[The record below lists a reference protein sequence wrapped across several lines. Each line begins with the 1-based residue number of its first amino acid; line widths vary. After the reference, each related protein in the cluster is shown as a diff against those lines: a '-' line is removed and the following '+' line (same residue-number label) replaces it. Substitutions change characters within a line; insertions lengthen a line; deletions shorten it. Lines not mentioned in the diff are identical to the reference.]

1 MATSNNIKNYTAADI
16 EKYHKG
22 QLSPKEMHDME
33 KAALDDPFLADA
45 MEGYTTPG
53 VNITADIAALK
64 KRLEERTAQAKIV
77 SLATSK
83 RKSFPLLRIAAI
95 LVIITSAGLLTYKFA
110 FNRKEKPLA
119 KNDMPVQEIIKPA
132 DSSASLTRDKAFD
145 NTSPGNYFQTEEKK
159 NSAKDTSEKS
169 AVSKLK
175 NGRQIP
181 KTENTAGSETIG
193 NVSSSPVASP
203 PGKPS
208 EAPTA
213 RGAIETDKASKKD
226 LAKEIYPVLSD
237 DETAGTESKKEKTSA
252 AQNKMNAMASRKAE
266 EQSGSQPSLLFR
278 GRVTDANNVGVP
290 FANVT
295 NPEENTGT
303 YTDANGYFN
312 LTYPDSVLNVQVR
325 SIGFENRT
333 ARLKNNLATNK
344 IVLKDD
350 QNSLSEIVV
359 GNKLPNTAMRSRD
372 ANRTLEE
379 PEPADGWTNYDMYL
393 ANNLNLPDDYKPKP
407 STYPSV
413 EVSFE
418 LDTNGEPTNF
428 KIEKSL
434 CAKCDKEAIRLIKE
448 GPKWKQNASKHGRTK
463 VTINF

>member
-1 MATSNNIKNYTAADI
+1 MATGNNIKNYTAGDI

-22 QLSPKEMHDME
+22 QLSHNEMHDME

-45 MEGYTTPG
+45 MEGYSTPG
-53 VNITADIAALK
+53 VSMDADIADIK
-64 KRLEERTAQAKIV
+64 KRLEERTSKTKIIPL
-77 SLATSK
+77 SQGKNKT
-83 RKSFPLLRIAAI
+83 FPLLRVAAI
-95 LVIITSAGLLTYKFA
+95 LVLIAGAGLLTYQIA
-110 FNRKEKPLA
+110 FNKKEKPLA
-119 KNDMPVQEIIKPA
+119 KNDIPMQEVIKPA
-132 DSSASLTRDKAFD
+132 DSSTSLVQDKL
-145 NTSPGNYFQTEEKK
+145 PGNPSPANNPQTAPKK
-159 NSAKDTSEKS
+159 NITEDAGKTNDVTR
-169 AVSKLK
+169 LQD
-175 NGRQIP
+175 NRQIP
-181 KTENTAGSETIG
+181 ATENATGNETVST
-193 NVSSSPVASP
+193 VSSSPVAGAPAKP
-203 PGKPS
+203 PETQTATGAT
-208 EAPTA
+208 EA
-213 RGAIETDKASKKD
+213 DKSAKKD
-226 LAKEIYPVLSD
+226 LAKVLSD
-237 DETAGTESKKEKTSA
+237 NEIASAESKKEKRSA
-252 AQNKMNAMASRKAE
+252 VQNKTNVIASRKAE
-266 EQSGSQPSLLFR
+266 GRFEGQPSLLFR
-278 GRVTDANNVGVP
+278 GRVTDVNNVGVP

-325 SIGFENRT
+325 SIGFENRA
-333 ARLKNNLATNK
+333 ARLKNNIATNK

-350 QNSLSEIVV
+350 QNTLSEIIV
-359 GNKLPNTAMRSRD
+359 GNKLPNSEKRSRD

-393 ANNLNLPDDYKPKP
+393 ANNLNPPDDYKVKP
-407 STYPSV
+407 SSYPSV

-418 LDTNGEPTNF
+418 LGTNGEPTNF

>member
-95 LVIITSAGLLTYKFA
+95 LVIITGAGLLTYKFA
-110 FNRKEKPLA
+110 FNKKEKPLA
-119 KNDMPVQEIIKPA
+119 KNEVPVTQTTKIA
-132 DSSASLTRDKAFD
+132 DSSINSSPKEIPENKIQATPKTNTEKITNKNTEPGKQADDEKTITPKKQDNEMASDQLEGNATVS
-145 NTSPGNYFQTEEKK
+145 SPAKPIQT
-159 NSAKDTSEKS
+159 NSGAIDADRSVNNKELANRSKTEKS
-169 AVSKLK
+169 YNYETMPVK
-175 NGRQIP
+175 
-181 KTENTAGSETIG
+181 KTAADSNRTI
-193 NVSSSPVASP
+193 AL
-203 PGKPS
+203 
-208 EAPTA
+208 
-213 RGAIETDKASKKD
+213 SKK
-226 LAKEIYPVLSD
+226 AA
-237 DETAGTESKKEKTSA
+237 DEFNNT
-252 AQNKMNAMASRKAE
+252 
-266 EQSGSQPSLLFR
+266 SQPSSVFR
-278 GRVTDANNVGVP
+278 GRVTDVNNIGVP

-448 GPKWKQNASKHGRTK
+448 GPKWKQNASKHGRTM